1 MEFQAVG
8 DKIKRAWKDFG
19 IHDKA
24 RKHGGYK
31 EKRLNELETYWKEF
45 AEIDEKLEE
54 ASGKREAGLETF
66 LSEVEGVYAK
76 YKDALML
83 LPDKDPKNN
92 QDEEKERRD
101 NENGNDTERA
111 LFAKQEVR
119 TEGLKRILNQIADKN
134 DQLSLAFCKIKMKTL
149 QTYWERI
156 LIAHE
161 ELAAEVS
168 QLPPHYMDEIELLEI
183 QYEETLIILQE
194 VLENTHGD
202 NLKLPRVTIPKFEG
216 DYFNWINFKELF
228 TSMVIENKSLS
239 EAQRMQML
247 KTSLVEGG
255 EAEGLIKDLNLAPN
269 SFKTAWERLKK
280 RYENEKVIVNKYLK
294 KVNNATTHE
303 KGSWRF
309 PAH

>member
-1 MEFQAVG
+1 METAKLKLEFQASG

-31 EKRLNELETYWKEF
+31 EKRLNELKTYWKDF
-45 AEIDEKLEE
+45 VEIGEKLEE
-54 ASGKREAGLETF
+54 ASGKLEAGLETF
-66 LSEVEGVYAK
+66 RSEVEEVYAK

-92 QDEEKERRD
+92 QNEENELLDDEYD
-101 NENGNDTERA
+101 NDTERA
-111 LFAKQEVR
+111 LFAKQVVR

-134 DQLSLAFCKIKMKTL
+134 EQLSLAFCKIKMKTL
-149 QTYWERI
+149 QTYWERA
-156 LIAHE
+156 AHE
-161 ELAAEVS
+161 ELATEVG

-183 QYEETLIILQE
+183 QYEDTLIVLQE

-228 TSMVIENKSLS
+228 FI
-239 EAQRMQML
+239 
-247 KTSLVEGG
+247 
-255 EAEGLIKDLNLAPN
+255 
-269 SFKTAWERLKK
+269 FFF
-280 RYENEKVIVNKYLK
+280 Y
-294 KVNNATTHE
+294 
-303 KGSWRF
+303 
-309 PAH
+309 